1 MYIQSDP
8 LHEQNERRRNRA
20 DISHYLATAY
30 PNASDFRR
38 KELGGIN
45 INARK
50 CRFERGY
57 FTENSFKQ
65 FSGKKITSGS
75 KTIIPVKINLCPEFP
90 GKSRKKCQFRI
101 STDATVK

>member
-20 DISHYLATAY
+20 DISHHLATAY
-30 PNASDFRR
+30 PNASDFCR

-75 KTIIPVKINLCPEFP
+75 KTITFP